1 MRLINKCDDYERR
14 LRNINEEKD
23 EAQRRLEND
32 NLQYKSEL
40 ETIQYEMKT
49 LAQNLRDSEAK

>member
-40 ETIQYEMKT
+40 ETLQYEMKT